1 MYQEIDP
8 ISISLGSKELKKLNS
23 MLTLMRIRE
32 DAVLVSRVLV
42 GGRPREVI
50 VCPKEMRGDLIWSTH
65 SLSHS
70 GIMRTLRRLRLS
82 WYWPGMTSDIRR
94 SIKTCEICQAAKYG
108 GLRNRLPQGPLW
120 VCSTLAKSSC

>member
-1 MYQEIDP
+1 
-8 ISISLGSKELKKLNS
+8 
-23 MLTLMRIRE
+23 MRIRE

-108 GLRNRLPQGPLW
+108 GLRNRLPQGHLW
-120 VCSTLAKSSC
+120 VGRPWQKVAVDLVGPLPLTPQNNKWILVYTDHFTR